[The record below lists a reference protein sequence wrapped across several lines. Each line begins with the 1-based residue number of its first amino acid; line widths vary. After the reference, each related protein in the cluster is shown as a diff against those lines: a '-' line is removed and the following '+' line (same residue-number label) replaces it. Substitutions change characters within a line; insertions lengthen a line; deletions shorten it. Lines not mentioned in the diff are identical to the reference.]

1 MIYTASDHYGVIL
14 DTKKKKKSLDMMF
27 VEDDSGILFLEDAK
41 DDLCSFKA
49 IRKVH
54 GVNCHKGKEQ

>member
-1 MIYTASDHYGVIL
+1 
-14 DTKKKKKSLDMMF
+14 MF

-41 DDLCSFKA
+41 DNLCSFKA

-54 GVNCHKGKEQ
+54 DVNWHKGKDQLIVAYRNA